1 MTMAEEKISNSTY
14 KTRGAKTQENPYGWY
29 DFTPDVNK
37 PCILMLPGDGTSF
50 DSAANAQLKKIVEL
64 LETRGCE
71 KEVDACIVVYD
82 FGVKFYENKQEA
94 RNLLMHKYN
103 RGTKN
108 NTSSNKRPDKE
119 LINPQYID
127 DIFDRFFENRISN
140 EKGEKLPYDEACKRV
155 RNLTIFAHCHG
166 AYSFLKL
173 EEKMQHRMQE
183 LGYSKEERAGI
194 QKQML
199 CTAYAP
205 YCPLGVSKST
215 MISFCCAKD
224 MVVRHGNNFQR
235 NIQQLNNN
243 NRLQISYFPKEKGEV
258 FVVPSFMIDELDG
271 HNFIWSFTK
280 RKEIFY
286 DLKPT
291 SQNNWITENN
301 PIKSSQAL
309 IGMMGNVLVNGVLNS
324 IEKKPL
330 PGTKDLVC
338 QYREFGNNN
347 ALANSQVSDVFKTIY
362 EIAENNGKI
371 YWGAIHG
378 LTHDS
383 AKQKSELKSKIK
395 RLRKYAEPN
404 LGKPKRNKIEKFS
417 VGAQMCFD
425 KIKKKLR

>member
-1 MTMAEEKISNSTY
+1 
-14 KTRGAKTQENPYGWY
+14 
-29 DFTPDVNK
+29 
-37 PCILMLPGDGTSF
+37 
-50 DSAANAQLKKIVEL
+50 
-64 LETRGCE
+64 
-71 KEVDACIVVYD
+71 
-82 FGVKFYENKQEA
+82 
-94 RNLLMHKYN
+94 
-103 RGTKN
+103 
-108 NTSSNKRPDKE
+108 
-119 LINPQYID
+119 
-127 DIFDRFFENRISN
+127 
-140 EKGEKLPYDEACKRV
+140 
-155 RNLTIFAHCHG
+155 
-166 AYSFLKL
+166 
-173 EEKMQHRMQE
+173 MQHRMQE

-371 YWGAIHG
+371 Y
-378 LTHDS
+378 
-383 AKQKSELKSKIK
+383 
-395 RLRKYAEPN
+395 
-404 LGKPKRNKIEKFS
+404 
-417 VGAQMCFD
+417 
-425 KIKKKLR
+425 